1 MRGSTRLVF
10 ASTLLATG
18 MAASTAHA
26 HRLEDP
32 LGPAA
37 AATPPVTANPDG
49 SAPAP
54 APFVAPAAPIAPAA
68 PPAAPGDPDPV
79 PVMTLEPSPAVPADD
94 LTMRDPFRPDAG
106 GTALSPRGTTTTT
119 TTVVVTDRVRPMP
132 YNPPQSQPQSRER
145 IFIGGYGGFGGRLGP
160 TSGRLSVFSNFRG
173 GLLIGK
179 RLSIGGSLVQ
189 MTKRLGAPIKGTS
202 GREYQLGLAYG
213 GVQVGLVALR
223 RGRFEIG
230 VDSLFGVGVA
240 CIYDRHR
247 DAHGRSACLD
257 SVKLFVAEPG
267 AFIHFNLTDWMR
279 VGFNG
284 GYRFVGR
291 QAWASGANFRLA
303 SPYFGANLDFG
314 WFRRRDT

>member
-18 MAASTAHA
+18 MAASIAQA
-26 HRLEDP
+26 RGLEDP

-49 SAPAP
+49 AAAPAP
-54 APFVAPAAPIAPAA
+54 APASVAAPT
-68 PPAAPGDPDPV
+68 PPADPPADPV
-79 PVMTLEPSPAVPADD
+79 PVMVIEPSPPTPADD
-94 LTMRDPFRPDAG
+94 LTMRDPFRPDEG
-106 GTALSPRGTTTTT
+106 GTALSPARGTTTTT
-119 TTVVVTDRVRPMP
+119 TTVVVTERVRPMP
-132 YNPPQSQPQSRER
+132 YNPPPPPVHERER
-145 IFIGGYGGFGGRLGP
+145 VFIGGYGGFGGRLGP

-189 MTKRLGAPIKGTS
+189 LTKRLGAPIKGTS

-279 VGFNG
+279 VGLNG

-303 SPYFGANLDFG
+303 SPYFGANIDFG